1 MIMFV
6 ELWGA
11 GKNYTTSL
19 YRLYKNE
26 RTMKVVVRQLQVG
39 WYGDDGSGE
48 FQNKERNGPKQ
59 AVDCGT
65 LVRRTTAEANKKAKL
80 VGGLTGTV
88 QPRAGGQ
95 VGLQRD
101 GVSELVEGDGDT
113 VMSVMH
119 VELVD
124 LTQPDATDAEIQAA
138 LPLVLTEEE
147 HEEELA
153 QQLSEGVELDIDA
166 DDADLQLGAPPES
179 PARTVQDQHAN

>member
-1 MIMFV
+1 M
-6 ELWGA
+6 
-11 GKNYTTSL
+11 
-19 YRLYKNE
+19 
-26 RTMKVVVRQLQVG
+26 
-39 WYGDDGSGE
+39 
-48 FQNKERNGPKQ
+48 
-59 AVDCGT
+59 
-65 LVRRTTAEANKKAKL
+65 
-80 VGGLTGTV
+80 
-88 QPRAGGQ
+88 
-95 VGLQRD
+95 
-101 GVSELVEGDGDT
+101 EGDGDT
-113 VMSVMH
+113 DMSVKH